1 MTPFEQSSPP
11 HKTTRNQ
18 VNLGMMDVSGAVE
31 SLPGM
36 TGYFSRSEPVSA
48 TGTEGTES
56 FVTSMVTSAGVKS
69 SVRESFTVIKPA
81 LKAVSDRKS
90 KNETSLVSQGK
101 TRLFDS
107 RSDRIRTYDPLV
119 PNQVR

>member
-36 TGYFSRSEPVSA
+36 TGYFPGRNPFQQQERKEPKVSLHQWLHLRA
-48 TGTEGTES
+48 S
-56 FVTSMVTSAGVKS
+56 NRV
-69 SVRESFTVIKPA
+69 
-81 LKAVSDRKS
+81 
-90 KNETSLVSQGK
+90 
-101 TRLFDS
+101 
-107 RSDRIRTYDPLV
+107 
-119 PNQVR
+119 